1 VTKGSRKQGRKI
13 GGMSRRTAA
22 WLAWSVW
29 AVCVVLIA
37 LTLVLDFTTEE
48 LPLELGGFR
57 YDPGFAVL
65 TGVLSLAYPAVGALI
80 ASRLPT
86 NPIGWIF
93 CGLGLSYVTQRFAT
107 AYADHALLET
117 LALPW
122 GEFAAWFSTWMGFF
136 NPTLGIFLMLLFPSG
151 RLPSRR
157 WRIVVW
163 LAVLGAAMTALGV
176 AFMPGILLH
185 HTYVE
190 NPFEIVG
197 VIYGKLTTYGFFGA
211 SRLLGMTLLSTSLLA
226 ALVSVI
232 LRLRHARGDDRQQLK
247 WFLFAAVPLTVLGSL
262 DVLDTIVALFTTDFM
277 FHPVYMLHSRGLLVP
292 VIYLGVLALLLV
304 PVCTYIA
311 ILRYNLYD
319 IDLVINRT
327 LVYGALTACIVGI
340 YVFAVVALGA
350 LFQARGNL
358 AVSLLATGLVAV
370 AFQPLRGRLQRGV
383 NRLMYG
389 ERDDPYAVVSRL
401 GRRLEASLAPDT
413 VLPTVVETIAQALKL
428 PYAAILL
435 KEGEGYRTAASYGST
450 RGEPETLPLVYQ
462 REEIGRLVLSPRAPG
477 EGFSDADRSLLEDL
491 ARQAEVAVHA
501 VRLTA
506 DLQRSRE
513 RLVATREE
521 ERRRL
526 RRDLHDGLGAQ
537 LAGLN
542 VQTGTLR
549 RLIPRDPD
557 AAEEL
562 VVELRHE
569 LRGAIA
575 DIRRLV

>member
-1 VTKGSRKQGRKI
+1 
-13 GGMSRRTAA
+13 
-22 WLAWSVW
+22 
-29 AVCVVLIA
+29 
-37 LTLVLDFTTEE
+37 
-48 LPLELGGFR
+48 
-57 YDPGFAVL
+57 
-65 TGVLSLAYPAVGALI
+65 
-80 ASRLPT
+80 
-86 NPIGWIF
+86 
-93 CGLGLSYVTQRFAT
+93 
-107 AYADHALLET
+107 
-117 LALPW
+117 
-122 GEFAAWFSTWMGFF
+122 
-136 NPTLGIFLMLLFPSG
+136 
-151 RLPSRR
+151 
-157 WRIVVW
+157 
-163 LAVLGAAMTALGV
+163 
-176 AFMPGILLH
+176 MPGILPH
-185 HTYVE
+185 HSNVE

-197 VIYGKLTTYGFFGA
+197 VIYGRLTTYGFFGV
-211 SRLLGMTLLSTSLLA
+211 SRLLGMTLLSTSILA
-226 ALVSVI
+226 ALFSVI
-232 LRLRHARGDDRQQLK
+232 LRLRHARGNDRQQIK

-262 DVLDTIVALFTTDFM
+262 DELNNMVIAFTTDFM
-277 FHPVYMLHSRGLLVP
+277 FRPVYMLYSLGLLVP
-292 VIYLGVLALLLV
+292 VVYVEVLALILV

-319 IDLVINRT
+319 IDVVINRT

-401 GRRLEASLAPDT
+401 GRRLEATLAPDT

-435 KEGEGYRTAASYGST
+435 KEGEGFRTATSYGSP

-462 REEIGRLVLSPRAPG
+462 REEIGRLLLAPRAPG
-477 EGFSDADRSLLEDL
+477 ERFSDADRSLLEDL

-501 VRLTA
+501 VRLTT
-506 DLQRSRE
+506 DLQHSRE

-542 VQTGTLR
+542 VQAGALR

-557 AAEEL
+557 AAEEV
-562 VVELRHE
+562 VVELREE
-569 LRGAIA
+569 LRSAIA
-575 DIRRLV
+575 DIRRLVYDLRPPALDDLGLVESLRQLAERYGSKDEPLSVLVEATEDLPNLPAAVEVAVYRITQEALTNVARHARARNCVVRLVVNEDVALEIVDDGVGIPAGRSAGVGLSSMHERASELGGSCTVEPVPKGGTQVLVRLPLPKE